1 MKGEVR
7 MFGYV
12 VWAMYVG
19 HRVWIWGDLK
29 EDGWQGGGGVPF
41 LLVRGAVY
49 SQCRNES
56 GLCRRNRSG
65 E

>member
-29 EDGWQGGGGVPF
+29 EDGWQGQGGGSAIP
-41 LLVRGAVY
+41 A
-49 SQCRNES
+49 CK
-56 GLCRRNRSG
+56 RSRIQPMQ

>member
-1 MKGEVR
+1 MAGRGVC
-7 MFGYV
+7 
-12 VWAMYVG
+12 
-19 HRVWIWGDLK
+19 
-29 EDGWQGGGGVPF
+29 VPF
-41 LLVRGAVY
+41 LLVRGAIY

>member
-1 MKGEVR
+1 MKGEVL

-12 VWAMYVG
+12 VWAMYMG

-29 EDGWQGGGGVPF
+29 EDGWQGRGMPF
-41 LLVRGAVY
+41 LLVRGIIY

-56 GLCRRNRSG
+56 GLCRRNIPG